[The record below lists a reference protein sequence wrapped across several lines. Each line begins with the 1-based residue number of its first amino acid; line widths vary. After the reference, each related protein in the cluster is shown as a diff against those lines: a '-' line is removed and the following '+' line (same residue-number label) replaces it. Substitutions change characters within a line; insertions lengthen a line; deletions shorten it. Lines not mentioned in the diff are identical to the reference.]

1 MVRRTQPATG
11 ERTALTGESA
21 AVARGTWTDLPPAGR
36 GMEVRLPESR
46 HALAAALLL
55 RPVRA
60 AATSRS
66 PVLSMGIDSRD
77 STFQPH
83 STFWMDSPGRRME
96 KRNPPLISGES
107 DPTPCGSM
115 RYTNRYAIDPPVHL
129 LPGS

>member
-77 STFQPH
+77 STF
-83 STFWMDSPGRRME
+83 WMDSPGRRME

-107 DPTPCGSM
+107 VPTPCGSM
-115 RYTNRYAIDPPVHL
+115 RYTNRYAIHPSIFSRVL
-129 LPGS
+129 ITRN